1 MASLGLTRKKLVLMM
16 TLKKMVNLFKFFC
29 NEYLYDT
36 IFLISIKKTREHQ
49 IHLKK
54 NRLEDITTFKF
65 YWIHFQKTSLKGQA
79 WKIA

>member
-1 MASLGLTRKKLVLMM
+1 MM

-36 IFLISIKKTREHQ
+36 IFLISIKKLENIRS
-49 IHLKK
+49 IWKK
-54 NRLEDITTFKF
+54 NRLKDITTFKF